1 MNINIFDSAIIVAAI
16 AGGITGAL
24 VAVVVSLGVIR
35 AQRHLGG
42 TSVGA
47 PRPNTEWRVPSGPLA
62 RHLAHAEPA
71 TTPIQTD
78 ESTRPPE

>member
-1 MNINIFDSAIIVAAI
+1 VNIFDSAIIVAAV

-24 VAVVVSLGVIR
+24 VALVVSLGVVR

-42 TSVGA
+42 TSVAA
-47 PRPNTEWRVPSGPLA
+47 PHPSTEWRTPSGPLA

-71 TTPIQTD
+71 STPRQTD
-78 ESTRPPE
+78 EAARTQE

>member
-1 MNINIFDSAIIVAAI
+1 MNIFDSAIIIAAV

-24 VAVVVSLGVIR
+24 VALVVSLGVIR

-42 TSVGA
+42 TTVGA
-47 PRPNTEWRVPSGPLA
+47 PHATEWRTPSGPLA

-71 TTPIQTD
+71 APIKAD
-78 ESTRPPE
+78 EAARPPE

>member
-1 MNINIFDSAIIVAAI
+1 MNIFDSAIIVAAI

-24 VAVVVSLGVIR
+24 VALVVSLGVIR

-42 TSVGA
+42 TTVGA
-47 PRPNTEWRVPSGPLA
+47 PHPSSEWRTPSGPLA

-71 TTPIQTD
+71 ATPVQTD
-78 ESTRPPE
+78 EVARPPQ